1 MVLKLWFLTI
11 AFTECYCALSQVF
24 SLLSGKSFRKLMGQS
39 KVVSEINWKLE
50 GLERENNCLLR
61 DKNSKNTL
69 TLSQIEMLNHLNYH
83 LKQIYL
89 LKNKV
94 IYF

>member
-1 MVLKLWFLTI
+1 MALKLWFLTI

-24 SLLSGKSFRKLMGQS
+24 SLLSGKSFRKLTGQT

-61 DKNSKNTL
+61 DKNS
-69 TLSQIEMLNHLNYH
+69 I
-83 LKQIYL
+83 
-89 LKNKV
+89 
-94 IYF
+94 